1 MGTQPWNWVNR
12 QGWTDTNLILWSS
25 SVAYYTGNQSYVGLA
40 TRWVRS
46 LLCGFN
52 GWERNHTNNFLA
64 MLSNIYTSST
74 VPASQGRKTLNHES
88 CGWMNWQQS
97 RSVHKI
103 DKKFIVPL
111 LCGHGWERNPYEPFP
126 GDVNHTETVNKP
138 TNFNSTIMVTQF
150 SNHS

>member
-1 MGTQPWNWVNR
+1 MQAYNMSLTGWVHNLEIGWIGKVELTPTSFCDLHRWLIILVINLVWVN
-12 QGWTDTNLILWSS
+12 
-25 SVAYYTGNQSYVGLA
+25 LA
-40 TRWVRS
+40 TRWVQS

-126 GDVNHTETVNKP
+126 GDVNHGK
-138 TNFNSTIMVTQF
+138 Q
-150 SNHS
+150 

>member
-1 MGTQPWNWVNR
+1 MQAYNMSLTGWVRNLEIGWIGKVELTPTSFCDLHRWLIILVINLVWVN
-12 QGWTDTNLILWSS
+12 
-25 SVAYYTGNQSYVGLA
+25 LA

-126 GDVNHTETVNKP
+126 GDVNHGK
-138 TNFNSTIMVTQF
+138 Q
-150 SNHS
+150 